1 MRRSH
6 DFGTE
11 FSGERYLMVGHR
23 SQSFQQDQ
31 AWANFILKSRLCNKN
46 NILENVACPW
56 QSAFL
61 PDYKYFTYFYAHIS
75 WSEVVWIASVFLS
88 SQFAYYAYTSSIW
101 QLCFSRRK
109 TVSEKIRSYRIRW
122 HHVETSRWI

>member
-11 FSGERYLMVGHR
+11 FSGERYLTVRHR

-31 AWANFILKSRLCNKN
+31 ARANFVSKSRLCNKN

-61 PDYKYFTYFYAHIS
+61 PDYKYFTYFYAQVS
-75 WSEVVWIASVFLS
+75 WSESRVYFYRRNLPITRRHLLPVDFVFLG
-88 SQFAYYAYTSSIW
+88 
-101 QLCFSRRK
+101 RK
-109 TVSEKIRSYRIRW
+109 TVLEKIRSYRIW
-122 HHVETSRWI
+122 G